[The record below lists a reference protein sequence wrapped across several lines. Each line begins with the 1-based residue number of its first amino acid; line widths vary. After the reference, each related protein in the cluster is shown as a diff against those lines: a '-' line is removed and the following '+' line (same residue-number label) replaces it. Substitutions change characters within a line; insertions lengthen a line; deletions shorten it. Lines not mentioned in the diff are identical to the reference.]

1 MRRCWF
7 LFLTIIPLFAGERV
21 IRFAPL
27 PMVKSETILKQNQ
40 PALDYLETR
49 TGYKFKMVYY
59 ADYAT
64 LLEKIK
70 NGEVDVAFL
79 GPLPYVTLQQMG
91 AHVQPIV
98 RFLNKKGKDKYTCS
112 LFTRKG
118 SGLKTAD
125 LHGKR
130 IALTQRL
137 STCGYLSMEN
147 LLRRVHSSLEQ
158 NRYKYMG
165 THSNSVLAVVMGD
178 ADAGGAKT
186 SIVQGYRHLQ
196 LSILLE
202 TDPLPGFLWVAAAA
216 LPGSVV
222 TAIRD
227 AMLRLHPLTHAAD
240 AKITQSWWKGIRY
253 GAVPARDRDYDIIRD
268 MLQHV
273 TIPQ

>member
-1 MRRCWF
+1 MWKYTL
-7 LFLTIIPLFAGERV
+7 LFLAVIPLFAQERV

-27 PMVKSETILKQNQ
+27 PMVKSEIILKQNQ
-40 PALDYLETR
+40 PALDYLEKA
-49 TGYKFKMVYY
+49 TGYTFKMVYY

-70 NGEVDVAFL
+70 DGEVDVAFL

-91 AHVQPIV
+91 AHAQPIV
-98 RFLNKKGKDKYTCS
+98 RFVNKKGEDKYTCS
-112 LFTRKG
+112 LFVRQD
-118 SGLKTAD
+118 SGLKASD
-125 LHGKR
+125 LHDKR

-147 LLRRVHSSLEQ
+147 LLRSAGSSLEK

-186 SIVQGYRHLQ
+186 SIVKGYRHLQ
-196 LSILLE
+196 LHRLLE
-202 TDPLPGFLWVAAAA
+202 TGPLPGFLWVATSA
-216 LPGSVV
+216 LPKPVV

-227 AMLRLHPLTHAAD
+227 AMLRLHPLDNAAD
-240 AKITQSWWKGIRY
+240 ARTTHTWWKSIRY
-253 GAVPARDRDYDIIRD
+253 GTVPARDQDYDVVRD
-268 MLQHV
+268 MLKHV
-273 TIPQ
+273 TIPK